1 MHLQATCCAE
11 PLPSLI
17 VFPSL
22 LQCPFCRDASWGLE
36 KSGNLHKLGGRK
48 RASCGL
54 HLPDSRATVPNTAW
68 PLAFI
73 PALPPALS
81 LCQRPRKLV
90 FTLKCQQAP
99 GSGPVHS
106 PWQVSCSFSLAPAF
120 TGDYIHLC
128 SVSAESQLSL
138 PTSPP
143 SGERTALLIP
153 GKVLNYLLLHPHQLL
168 FHFSPSEIEKMK
180 ARPSFLNSESQQNV
194 ITTPPQPQSQET
206 SLSN

>member
-1 MHLQATCCAE
+1 MDSICPIPE
-11 PLPSLI
+11 PPSPTLLDHSPLSRLYLPPSLY
-17 VFPSL
+17 VKGLGNSSSL
-22 LQCPFCRDASWGLE
+22 SF
-36 KSGNLHKLGGRK
+36 
-48 RASCGL
+48 
-54 HLPDSRATVPNTAW
+54 
-68 PLAFI
+68 
-73 PALPPALS
+73 
-81 LCQRPRKLV
+81 
-90 FTLKCQQAP
+90 KCQQAP

-168 FHFSPSEIEKMK
+168 FNFSPSEIEKMK